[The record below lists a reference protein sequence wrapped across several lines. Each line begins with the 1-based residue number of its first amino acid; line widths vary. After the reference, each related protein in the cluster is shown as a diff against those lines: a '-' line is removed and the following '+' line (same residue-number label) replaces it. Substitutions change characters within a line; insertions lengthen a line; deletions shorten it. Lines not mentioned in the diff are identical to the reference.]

1 MSDLHKDIDKVVA
14 KVPYGKTFWTLSHNE
29 GHTVSAHA
37 SYLASIGKYGTNI
50 EARYAIE
57 KVIDEIERDRKNGG
71 AITITLH
78 PRDGLVTQITVQNT
92 DRMTF
97 NY

>member
-1 MSDLHKDIDKVVA
+1 MSDLHKDIDKLNA
-14 KVPYGKTFWTLSHNE
+14 KVPYGKIFLTLSNNE
-29 GHTVSAHA
+29 EKTVSAHA
-37 SYLASIGKYGTNI
+37 SYMSSIGKYSSNI
-50 EARYAIE
+50 MARYDIE
-57 KVIDEIERDRKNGG
+57 KIIDQIERERKNGG

-78 PRDGLVTQITVQNT
+78 PRDGLVSQITVQNT